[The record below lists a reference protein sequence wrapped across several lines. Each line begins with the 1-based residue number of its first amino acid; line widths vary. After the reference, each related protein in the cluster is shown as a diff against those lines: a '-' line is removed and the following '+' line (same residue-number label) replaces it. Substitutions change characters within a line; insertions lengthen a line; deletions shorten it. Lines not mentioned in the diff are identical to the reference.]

1 MPGNNAK
8 ENLHLGLTEFFKFNK
23 KTYILC
29 RKCKIPSKPEISIQ
43 KIFGLREPITNFEI
57 LHKHRLYVTIWM
69 VLDGS

>member
-1 MPGNNAK
+1 MLGSNPK
-8 ENLHLGLTEFFKFNK
+8 KNLHLGLTEYFKVNQ
-23 KTYILC
+23 KTYNFWE
-29 RKCKIPSKPEISIQ
+29 KCKTSSKAELSIQ

>member
-1 MPGNNAK
+1 MPESNAK
-8 ENLHLGLTEFFKFNK
+8 DNLYLGLTKFFKLNQ
-23 KTYILC
+23 KTYIFW
-29 RKCKIPSKPEISIQ
+29 RKYKIQNKPEISIQ